1 MHVANSALRRI
12 ALTMAL
18 LTLILVAGSRT
29 SVTQAQSVNPT
40 RPPVDHA
47 ARDAYWAARHG
58 PITPAQ
64 YQQAVQQGHRLPQAS
79 QLPAVSVS
87 GARPSSA
94 SPLSNVWTSLGP
106 APINSSLGGGISS
119 GRIAALAI
127 DPTTS
132 GSTTT
137 IYIASADGGVWKSTN
152 NGASWL
158 PLTDNQASLAGGAI
172 AIDPN
177 NHNII
182 YVGTGEPNQGQDN
195 YLGSGVLKSTDGGT
209 NWTLLGN
216 ATFGPTRSS
225 SFSRIVIDPKT
236 GNIFA
241 ASTLG
246 LYISTDGGTTWNAA
260 TGVPTSTAD
269 DLAIN
274 SATTPN
280 STLYVVIRGNGL
292 YRSPDGG
299 VTWSPLTTGLPA
311 GNTWNRS
318 VIAIAPSSP
327 GTIYLAISNGT
338 VITAGFYTTNG
349 GNNWNPMP
357 SLNVDFTG
365 GEPWYAIELAVDP
378 LNANLVYGGGLNVW
392 YTPNAQAAT
401 PNWVEI
407 SDWANSSSLH
417 ADQHN
422 IAFAP
427 GCATSPCT
435 TYFANDGGLYN
446 SSNPASSIFNDLNAT
461 PLAISEFTGGD
472 LAVNFN
478 TTKVA
483 LGGTQDNGT
492 DLYQGAVAWNENSGG
507 DGGFT
512 QIDQTNTQR
521 MYSEYIYGQV
531 SHSADGGLSFNCT
544 ASTSPTGSCNS
555 VNNPG
560 GTLFYAPLVLDR
572 QDANH
577 LAVGTLSAVY
587 ETINAT
593 TTLSWYKSSQSFA
606 NPVSAIGISPQN
618 SAVIYAG
625 LSDGTIY
632 KTTNAHTGAAAT
644 YNLLTTP
651 NGATYI
657 SSITFDPNDA
667 TSNTVVVTTG
677 QTVNTPGGIFLT
689 TNGGTTWTP
698 ITGTLPAYPI
708 NTSVVY
714 YSGSTRV
721 IVVGT
726 DYGVSFTTNDGG
738 TWQGLNYGLPNVPVV
753 QLALD
758 QQKTTIAAY
767 THGRGAWVVS
777 IPTIV
782 TGPRIDTIG
791 IFRPSDNTFYMRLHN
806 TTGFADITFP
816 YNPGTHPYPV
826 VGDWTGAGFDTV
838 GVFDQSNGLFNLRNS
853 NTAGGPD
860 EQLVLGNPNDTP
872 LAGRWQASALT
883 AGVGVFRPSNG
894 LIYLKNQLTTG
905 FADYTMVLGIPG
917 DTGLAGDWNGDGVD
931 TPGVYRPSTIS
942 FYLSN
947 QVCNCA
953 VFGDY
958 QFAYGVG
965 GDAPVVGD
973 WTGLGHDG
981 VGLFRQNNGY
991 TYLKNALTTGFA
1003 DITFVYGSPGD
1014 FPVAGHWQIA
1024 YPPIAHPENPG
1035 SVLVP
1040 STSVPVGAAP
1050 PSNGL
1055 GD

>member
-1 MHVANSALRRI
+1 MHSVHSTLRRI
-12 ALTMAL
+12 ALMMAL

-29 SVTQAQSVNPT
+29 SVTQAQPATPT

-58 PITPAQ
+58 PITPVQ
-64 YQQAVQQGHRLPQAS
+64 YQQAVRQGQRLPQAS
-79 QLPAVSVS
+79 QLPPISVS
-87 GARPSSA
+87 GAHPSSA

-106 APINSSLGGGISS
+106 APINSSWGGGVSS
-119 GRIAALAI
+119 GRLAALAI

-137 IYIASADGGVWKSTN
+137 IYIASAGGGVWKTTN

-158 PLTDNQASLAGGAI
+158 PLTDNQASLASGAI

-177 NHNII
+177 NHNVI
-182 YVGTGEPNQGQDN
+182 YVGTGEPNQSQDS
-195 YLGSGVLKSTDGGT
+195 YRGSGVLKSTDGGT

-216 ATFGPTRSS
+216 ATFGTRSS

-241 ASTLG
+241 ATSIG
-246 LYISTDGGTTWNAA
+246 LYISADGGASWGPAS
-260 TGVPTSTAD
+260 GVPTNVAD
-269 DLAIN
+269 DVAIN
-274 SATTPN
+274 STTTPN
-280 STLYVVIRGNGL
+280 STLYAVVRSQGL
-292 YRSPDGG
+292 YRSQDGG
-299 VTWSPLTTGLPA
+299 GSWSPLTTGLPA
-311 GNTWNRS
+311 GGTWNRTS
-318 VIAIAPSSP
+318 IAIAPSLPS
-327 GTIYLAISNGT
+327 TLYLAISNSSNVVFSLGT
-338 VITAGFYTTNG
+338 YNG
-349 GNNWNPMP
+349 GYYSTDGGDHWNQML
-357 SLNVDFTG
+357 SLNNDFTD
-365 GEPWYAIELAVDP
+365 GEPWYTQEFAVDP
-378 LNANLVYGGGLNVW
+378 VNPNIVYGGGINLW
-392 YTPNAQAAT
+392 YTPNAQAVT
-401 PNWVEI
+401 GNWVVL

-417 ADQHN
+417 ADQHGM
-422 IAFAP
+422 AFP
-427 GCATSPCT
+427 TGCAAAPCPA
-435 TYFANDGGLYN
+435 YFANDGGIYYAA
-446 SSNPASSIFNDLNAT
+446 NPATSIFTDLNTA
-461 PLAISEFTGGD
+461 PLAITEFTGGD
-472 LAVNFN
+472 LGTNFN

-483 LGGTQDNGT
+483 LGGTQDNGG
-492 DLYQGAVAWNENSGG
+492 DLYTGNTAWNENASG
-507 DGGFT
+507 DGGWS
-512 QIDQTNTQR
+512 QIDYSNTQY
-521 MYSEYIYGQV
+521 MYTEYIY
-531 SHSADGGLSFNCT
+531 ADIEQ
-544 ASTSPTGSCNS
+544 STN
-555 VNNPG
+555 G
-560 GTLFYAPLVLDR
+560 GTSFSDASSGLDISASGGALFYSPLVLDR
-572 QDANH
+572 SDGNH
-577 LAVGTLSAVY
+577 LATGDRKAVY
-587 ETINAT
+587 ETINARSSI
-593 TTLSWYKSSQSFA
+593 SWYKGSQTFSA
-606 NPVSAIGISPQN
+606 LVSAIGISPNN
-618 SAVIYAG
+618 SAIIYAG
-625 LSDGTIY
+625 LNNGTIF
-632 KTTNAHTGAAAT
+632 KTTSGHSGTMSTYTQMATPTGA
-644 YNLLTTP
+644 
-651 NGATYI
+651 GYI
-657 SSITFDPNDA
+657 SSITLDPNDA

-726 DYGVSFTTNDGG
+726 DYGVSFTTNDGVS
-738 TWQGLNYGLPNVPVV
+738 WQGLNYGLPNVPVT
-753 QLALD
+753 QLAID
-758 QQKTTIAAY
+758 QQKTTLAAY

-791 IFRPSDNTFYMRLHN
+791 IFRPSDNTFYMRLQN

-816 YNPGTHPYPV
+816 FNPGTHPYPV

-860 EQLVLGNPNDTP
+860 EQLVLGNPNDAP
-872 LAGRWQASALT
+872 LAGRWQAGALT

-931 TPGVYRPSTIS
+931 SPGVYRPSAIS

-981 VGLFRQNNGY
+981 VGLFRQSNGF

-1024 YPPIAHPENPG
+1024 YPPVAPPENLG

-1040 STSVPVGAAP
+1040 STSAPIGAAP
-1050 PSNGL
+1050 PSSGL